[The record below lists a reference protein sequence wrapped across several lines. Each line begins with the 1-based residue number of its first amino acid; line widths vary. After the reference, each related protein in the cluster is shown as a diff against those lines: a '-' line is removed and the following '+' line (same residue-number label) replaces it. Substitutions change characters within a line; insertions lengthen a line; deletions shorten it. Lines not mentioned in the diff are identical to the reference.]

1 MLTPRLDASSAVAI
15 GASAG
20 GFSALEQLLGDLP
33 AGFPPAVFVVLHLD
47 RQRKSLLTAL
57 LARRAQM
64 PVRSASEDE
73 EIHPGTVYIAVPDF
87 HLQVGADADH
97 HIRLVKSSLVHFTRP
112 AVDRLFE
119 SIALAY
125 GSRAVGVVLTGAG
138 ADGADGVVA
147 IRRGGG
153 VTIAQA
159 PSDAAYPAMPLA
171 AIATGCV
178 DHVVP
183 LAGIAAMLQRL
194 GAAPAPVGES

>member
-1 MLTPRLDASSAVAI
+1 MLTARLDASSAVAI

-20 GFSALEQLLGDLP
+20 GLAALGQLLGDLP

-64 PVRSASEDE
+64 PVRSAVENE
-73 EIHPGTVYIAVPDF
+73 EIRAGTVYIAVPDF
-87 HLQVGADADH
+87 HLQVGSD

-119 SIALAY
+119 SVALAY
-125 GSRAVGVVLTGAG
+125 GSHAVGVVLTGAG
-138 ADGADGVVA
+138 VDGADGVVA
-147 IRRGGG
+147 IRRAGG

-159 PSDAAYPAMPLA
+159 PAEAAHSAMPLA

-183 LAGIAAMLQRL
+183 LREIAGALVQLCRAP
-194 GAAPAPVGES
+194 AAPAAEA

>member
-1 MLTPRLDASSAVAI
+1 MAI

-20 GFSALEQLLGDLP
+20 GFAALERLLGELP

-64 PVRSASEDE
+64 TVRPAVEDE
-73 EIHPGTVYIAVPDF
+73 EIHGGTVYIAVPDF
-87 HLQVGADADH
+87 HLQVRAD

-119 SIALAY
+119 SVALAY
-125 GSRAVGVVLTGAG
+125 GPHAVGVVLTGAG
-138 ADGADGVVA
+138 GDGADGVVA
-147 IRRGGG
+147 IRRAGG

-159 PSDAAYPAMPLA
+159 PADAAYSAMPLA

-183 LAGIAAMLQRL
+183 LAGIAGTLLQL
-194 GAAPAPVGES
+194 CAAPAAPLAES